1 MKSHVYICKDEEANK
16 SLSLTYLKKYEII
29 GISSDDGCYTI
40 KNDRNI
46 IIYAMFGRFI
56 PLSEYR
62 KIKIKNILL
71 HINE

>member
-16 SLSLTYLKKYEII
+16 NLSLTYLKKYEII
-29 GISSDDGCYTI
+29 GISSDNGCYSL

-46 IIYAMFGRFI
+46 IIYARFGRFI
-56 PLSEYR
+56 SLSEYR
-62 KIKIKNILL
+62 KIKINNILL

>member
-1 MKSHVYICKDEEANK
+1 MKSHVYICKDEETNK
-16 SLSLTYLKKYEII
+16 NLSLTYLKKYEII

-46 IIYAMFGRFI
+46 LMYVMFERFI
-56 PLSEYR
+56 SLSEYR
-62 KIKIKNILL
+62 KNKIKNILL

>member
-1 MKSHVYICKDEEANK
+1 MKSHVYICKDEETNK
-16 SLSLTYLKKYEII
+16 NLSLTYLKKYEII
-29 GISSDDGCYTI
+29 GISSDNGYYTI

-56 PLSEYR
+56 SLSEYR
-62 KIKIKNILL
+62 KIKINNILL

>member
-1 MKSHVYICKDEEANK
+1 MKSHVYICKDEESNK
-16 SLSLTYLKKYEII
+16 SLSLTYLKKYEIL
-29 GISSDDGCYTI
+29 GISSDNGCYSL